1 MCVLTIITSF
11 HFSHLTE
18 IASPEKKTTCFQA
31 DFYYFGLSSLH
42 SKVQVSELRNV
53 FPFDKFTDLSKG
65 MADMIKKEMKELRL
79 AKVGGNEEFKPK
91 GQFVLGGAYI
101 YHHWKSAHAAC
112 SKETATHLAAFGVSF
127 EIKQE
132 KLLNCRND
140 DHLVLDR
147 ALLQMQ

>member
-1 MCVLTIITSF
+1 MCVCVLTIITFF
-11 HFSHLTE
+11 HSSHLTE
-18 IASPEKKTTCFQA
+18 MASPEKKPCFQA
-31 DFYYFGLSSLH
+31 DFYYFGLSFLH

-91 GQFVLGGAYI
+91 GQFILVGGVYI

-112 SKETATHLAAFGVSF
+112 SKVTATHPAAFGVL
-127 EIKQE
+127 K
-132 KLLNCRND
+132 
-140 DHLVLDR
+140 
-147 ALLQMQ
+147 